1 MEMKQEIIDKLTN
14 LKKIGKE
21 KIILLALA
29 GILLIGSSYFE
40 KVDNKEKTVK
50 HTEKSISKESYENKT
65 KKEIINMIEITFK
78 SGNEKILQVDKEES
92 QESGEKKSSK
102 VSTVIFNGSQEEYP
116 YIIKEIYPQ
125 IEGVAVTAKGLKD
138 AEKVNE
144 ITNMINA
151 LFNIPVHKISII
163 SND

>member
-1 MEMKQEIIDKLTN
+1 M
-14 LKKIGKE
+14 
-21 KIILLALA
+21 
-29 GILLIGSSYFE
+29 
-40 KVDNKEKTVK
+40 
-50 HTEKSISKESYENKT
+50 
-65 KKEIINMIEITFK
+65 ITFK

-92 QESGEKKSSK
+92 QESGEKKSYK